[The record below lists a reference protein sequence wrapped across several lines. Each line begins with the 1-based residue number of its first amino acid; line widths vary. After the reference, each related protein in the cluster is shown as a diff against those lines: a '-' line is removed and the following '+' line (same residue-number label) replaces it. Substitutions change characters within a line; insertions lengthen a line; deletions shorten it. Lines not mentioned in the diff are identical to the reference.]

1 MCICRSEPGY
11 QFDKEL
17 LVEYNH
23 MSFGGPPITT
33 DTVEQANELLSN
45 YQKESEMGKLLIIYC
60 F

>member
-1 MCICRSEPGY
+1 MCICCSEPGY